1 MPLSGV
7 VKGRERT
14 GLGVAVGRAAI
25 RVGLR
30 GPVGHLTVLHSL
42 FRQQRTIGHLF
53 WPMKIQEKEISPGSA
68 AHRSAK
74 VNWHL

>member
-14 GLGVAVGRAAI
+14 GLGVAIGRAAV

-42 FRQQRTIGHLF
+42 FRQ
-53 WPMKIQEKEISPGSA
+53 
-68 AHRSAK
+68 
-74 VNWHL
+74 